1 MNQLLIYS
9 DRQSNRLL
17 YMAKV
22 LSERWGAN
30 VIITTDL
37 STLSENDIAI
47 YNYSSNIEV
56 DLLSTVPSQLLFEK
70 RIQAQELNI
79 NRSKETP
86 YLFSNSDFF
95 LGFDPLAAVF
105 FLLSRYEEYL
115 PHRKDEHDRFTSE
128 SSILFEIDCL
138 QRPLVDLY
146 LNELR
151 LALLSKYPMLEL
163 KKGVFKTDFT
173 FDVDQLFLYESKG
186 IAKAFLGATK
196 DLVLDRKSFAKR
208 IDVNFGGVKDPL
220 NIYERLESVVSKS
233 GNSSRFFFQV
243 GESSRFDNNNPVHLP
258 LVRNSIHEIS
268 LKANIGL
275 HPSYFTSDDQD
286 LLATELER
294 LKRITNQEIQHSRQ
308 HYLRFNLPN
317 TYRWLENIG
326 VSNEYSMGFADINGF
341 RAGTAYPFRFYDLG
355 REEASGLTVHPF
367 IFMDLLSVRN
377 NDSIDSCIDEINSL
391 AESMSS
397 TGGVLS
403 TTWHPEALIGFD
415 VPMASMPL
423 LDYCLQNTGGEI
435 N

>member
-37 STLSENDIAI
+37 STLSENDLAI

-56 DLLSTVPSQLLFEK
+56 DVLSTVPSQLLFEK

-86 YLFSNSDFF
+86 YLFSNSDSF

-151 LALLSKYPMLEL
+151 LALLSKYPLLEL

-173 FDVDQLFLYESKG
+173 FDIDQLFLYESRG
-186 IAKAFLGATK
+186 IAKALLGATK

-208 IDVNFGGVKDPL
+208 IDVNFGGAKDL
-220 NIYERLESVVSKS
+220 SL
-233 GNSSRFFFQV
+233 
-243 GESSRFDNNNPVHLP
+243 
-258 LVRNSIHEIS
+258 IHI
-268 LKANIGL
+268 
-275 HPSYFTSDDQD
+275 
-286 LLATELER
+286 
-294 LKRITNQEIQHSRQ
+294 
-308 HYLRFNLPN
+308 
-317 TYRWLENIG
+317 
-326 VSNEYSMGFADINGF
+326 
-341 RAGTAYPFRFYDLG
+341 
-355 REEASGLTVHPF
+355 
-367 IFMDLLSVRN
+367 
-377 NDSIDSCIDEINSL
+377 
-391 AESMSS
+391 
-397 TGGVLS
+397 
-403 TTWHPEALIGFD
+403 
-415 VPMASMPL
+415 
-423 LDYCLQNTGGEI
+423 
-435 N
+435 